1 MFWLFS
7 LSLLVY
13 LCFRVLAILAIGNLL
28 WVAEML
34 FFDQNMFFSICLMNT
49 CATFHLKILFPWV
62 FFFFFFFF
70 SSNLQ
75 TLFSAETFVPM
86 PLIVFTNSSILRIN
100 SASHKDWVKYFEFQ
114 LLFIFHPYCLYRL
127 FLLSLILGRLFW
139 TSDYCSHVNL
149 PLWILGHMLGEYS
162 EPLFSLIWL
171 TLLDTCCHVVYS
183 FLVSAIFLNFFSI
196 RLIGSHG

>member
-1 MFWLFS
+1 MLQGISHTRYWKPS
-7 LSLLVY
+7 LSCRNVVFRSKYVFFY
-13 LCFRVLAILAIGNLL
+13 L
-28 WVAEML
+28 
-34 FFDQNMFFSICLMNT
+34 FDEYMCYISSQNSVSLG
-49 CATFHLKILFPWV
+49 V
-62 FFFFFFFF
+62 FFFFFFF

>member
-1 MFWLFS
+1 MLQGISHTRYWKPS
-7 LSLLVY
+7 LSCRNVVFRSKYVFFY
-13 LCFRVLAILAIGNLL
+13 L
-28 WVAEML
+28 
-34 FFDQNMFFSICLMNT
+34 FDEYMCYISSQNSVSLGVF
-49 CATFHLKILFPWV
+49 